1 MPSPQMT
8 DNLPSRRGSLIGTL
22 LVRLVVPLWLLAGA
36 SVKLYTLNPKLLP
49 EPVLLV
55 VRDSAR
61 LFGIENLNWWLGTSL
76 RTMIAVEIMLA
87 LIMISAPRLA
97 RFAASFILTIFLAVL
112 VATMAMAAKRD
123 GISAIWNGS
132 CGCFGSV
139 SPPPLGMFAIDAILL
154 LGVIFFRPIREANP
168 PGRFLSV
175 LAAVAIGFGLA
186 FSMPAAK
193 ITLIPIIP
201 IAATETTPETTPQ
214 TMDGWGS
221 MPTTLEP
228 FYVADFESWVGTPLA
243 SHPLARLISRPL
255 PDWIDTDRF
264 HVVFYRGDCEHCHTL
279 LEDFF
284 FGSLDTKA
292 IAVAIPDIDPA
303 NAMPMPCEECTLCTL
318 PAGPQYV
325 IATPVL
331 LTVEAGTVLAVCEDA
346 EDQALVV
353 ATLAAP
359 LPPAEGPLT
368 KP

>member
-1 MPSPQMT
+1 MT
-8 DNLPSRRGSLIGTL
+8 DNPSSCKGSLIGTV

-87 LIMISAPRLA
+87 LVMISAPRLA

-112 VATMAMAAKRD
+112 AATMAMAANRD
-123 GISAIWNGS
+123 GISAIWDGS

-139 SPPPLGMFAIDAILL
+139 SPPPLGMFAIDGILL

-175 LAAVAIGFGLA
+175 LAATAIGFGLA
-186 FSMPAAK
+186 FSIPAPK
-193 ITLIPIIP
+193 ITITPAEP
-201 IAATETTPETTPQ
+201 TAATPTPQ
-214 TMDGWGS
+214 DTPPTETGWGA
-221 MPTTLEP
+221 MPTTLES
-228 FYVADFESWVGTPLA
+228 FYVADFEKWVGTPLS
-243 SHPLARLISRPL
+243 SHALARLISRPL
-255 PDWIDTDRF
+255 PDWIDSDRF
-264 HVVFYRGDCEHCHTL
+264 HLIFYREDCEHCHVL

-284 FGSLDTKA
+284 FGPLDTKA

-303 NAMPMPCEECTLCTL
+303 NAMPMPCEECSLHTL
-318 PAGPQYV
+318 PEGPQYV
-325 IATPVL
+325 LATPIL
-331 LTVEAGTVLAVCEDA
+331 LTVERGTVLAVCEDS

-353 ATLAAP
+353 ATLAATS
-359 LPPAEGPLT
+359 PPDSRP
-368 KP
+368 

>member
-1 MPSPQMT
+1 MTSPQMT

-61 LFGIENLNWWLGTSL
+61 LFGIENLNWWLGTSP

-112 VATMAMAAKRD
+112 VATMAMAAQRD
-123 GISAIWNGS
+123 GISAIWDGS

-139 SPPPLGMFAIDAILL
+139 SPPPLGMFAIDGILL
-154 LGVIFFRPIREANP
+154 LGVIVFRPIREANP
-168 PGRFLSV
+168 PGRLLSV
-175 LAAVAIGFGLA
+175 LAAIAIGFGLA
-186 FSMPAAK
+186 FSMPAPK
-193 ITLIPIIP
+193 ITL
-201 IAATETTPETTPQ
+201 TPVEPSPADSTPDPAPQ
-214 TMDGWGS
+214 TVDGWGT
-221 MPTTLEP
+221 MPTTLES
-228 FYVADFESWVGTPLA
+228 FYVADFENWVGTPLA

-264 HVVFYRGDCEHCHTL
+264 HMILYRADCEHCHTL

-303 NAMPMPCEECTLCTL
+303 NAMGMPCEECTLHSF
-318 PAGPQYV
+318 PEGPQYV
-325 IATPVL
+325 IATPIL
-331 LTVEAGTVLAVCEDA
+331 LTIEDGMILAVCEDS
-346 EDQALVV
+346 ENQALVV
-353 ATLAAP
+353 ETLAAKS
-359 LPPAEGPLT
+359 PPAERP
-368 KP
+368 